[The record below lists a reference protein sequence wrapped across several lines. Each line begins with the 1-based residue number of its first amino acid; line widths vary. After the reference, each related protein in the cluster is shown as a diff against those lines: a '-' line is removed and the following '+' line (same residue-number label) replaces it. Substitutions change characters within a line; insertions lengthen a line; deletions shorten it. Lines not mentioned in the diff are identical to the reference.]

1 MSMVKYTLWVIWI
14 GFLLTLG
21 AIILL
26 PLAALMIVL
35 IPALLI
41 GALIA

>member
-1 MSMVKYTLWVIWI
+1 MSIVRYTLWIIWI

-21 AIILL
+21 AIILS
-26 PLAALMIVL
+26 PLAALMILL

>member
-1 MSMVKYTLWVIWI
+1 MSKVKYMLWIIWI

-21 AIILL
+21 AIILM

-35 IPALLI
+35 IPVLLI

>member
-1 MSMVKYTLWVIWI
+1 MSIFKYTLWIIWI
-14 GFLLTLG
+14 GFLLSIG